1 MIDETIE
8 DDQTSEKK
16 IYLRNIY
23 NLLLQP
29 VLYDHIK
36 SNKKA
41 LLKKDSE
48 A

>member
-1 MIDETIE
+1 MIDESIE
-8 DDQTSEKK
+8 EDQTSEKK

-29 VLYDHIK
+29 VVYDRIK
-36 SNKKA
+36 STKKA
-41 LLKKDSE
+41 LLIKDSK